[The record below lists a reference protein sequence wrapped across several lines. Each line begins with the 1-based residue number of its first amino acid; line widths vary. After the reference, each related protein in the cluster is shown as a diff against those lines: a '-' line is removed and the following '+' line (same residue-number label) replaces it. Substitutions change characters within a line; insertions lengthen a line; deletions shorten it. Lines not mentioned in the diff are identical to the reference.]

1 MFGCSSVG
9 SASAVVAAVELKLVD
24 GVSGTTVVSTTFGV
38 SWGDVGVLVA
48 GLVVALVVVLVVGL
62 VVSLEVGVSSEVCTV
77 VAAGDRVVTG
87 LSASPSAKCWTAG
100 TEPAAIRAAAPRAT
114 AVRVN
119 FTVNRSLSFK
129 EETKCFA
136 TFCQTGT
143 YDMQRE

>member
-1 MFGCSSVG
+1 MLV
-9 SASAVVAAVELKLVD
+9 LVD
-24 GVSGTTVVSTTFGV
+24 GASAAVVVVAVSVVEFCTTFGL
-38 SWGDVGVLVA
+38 SDV
-48 GLVVALVVVLVVGL
+48 VVGL
-62 VVSLEVGVSSEVCTV
+62 EVGVVSLEVGVSSEVCTV

>member
-1 MFGCSSVG
+1 
-9 SASAVVAAVELKLVD
+9 VVAAVEIKLVD

-129 EETKCFA
+129 EETRCSA

>member
-1 MFGCSSVG
+1 VLVLVDGASV
-9 SASAVVAAVELKLVD
+9 SAVVGD
-24 GVSGTTVVSTTFGV
+24 VVSVEGFGTTFGF
-38 SWGDVGVLVA
+38 SD
-48 GLVVALVVVLVVGL
+48 VVVLVVVPVVGV